1 MRVIFYTSIYIV
13 ALLKKNCNRIVVEI
27 NTLLFISLN
36 TSYDAE
42 IWNSGNKNDNYSSRG
57 V

>member
-42 IWNSGNKNDNYSSRG
+42 I
-57 V
+57 